1 MDNRTRMPARAA
13 FRGHGCPALPSR
25 SNCDDA
31 NDPLTMQVQLRCA
44 PLSNSEQ
51 PPETRLALDAHD
63 RLKST
68 QRRET
73 YNEGDHRRPSHA
85 AVHCRRWRGVVLLMP
100 RLLNYVVAIYL
111 ILVGAVGIN
120 GIFHFVR

>member
-44 PLSNSEQ
+44 LPGG
-51 PPETRLALDAHD
+51 TTMIRAWM
-63 RLKST
+63 
-68 QRRET
+68 RREHWLIWLT
-73 YNEGDHRRPSHA
+73 A
-85 AVHCRRWRGVVLLMP
+85 IVVLTI
-100 RLLNYVVAIYL
+100 VVATIGYFAL
-111 ILVGAVGIN
+111 AHLTVAVASTG
-120 GIFHFVR
+120 